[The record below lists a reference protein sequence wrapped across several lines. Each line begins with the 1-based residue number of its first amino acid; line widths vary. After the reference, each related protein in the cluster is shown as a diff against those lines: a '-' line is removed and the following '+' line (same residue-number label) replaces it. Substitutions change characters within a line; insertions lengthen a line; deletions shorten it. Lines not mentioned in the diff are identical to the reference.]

1 MSSDPSLFQLMT
13 LLISSIGLGYTIYG
27 KKQARAVAL
36 GCGVLLMVVP
46 YGIRNLPLLLLVA
59 LALMLLPF
67 FLHRLI
73 S

>member
-1 MSSDPSLFQLMT
+1 MT
-13 LLISSIGLGYTIYG
+13 T
-27 KKQARAVAL
+27 
-36 GCGVLLMVVP
+36 VLLMVVP
-46 YGIRNLPLLLLVA
+46 YGIRSLPLLLLVA